1 VERRAHSETSE
12 KKGNLSIC
20 DNYRGIMMLSVP
32 GKVLNRVMLQRLKTA
47 VDDKL
52 RDNQAGF
59 RQNRSCADQIV
70 TLHIILEQSHEFN
83 SSLYTV
89 FVDFT
94 KAFDSLDRE
103 VLCQLMRHYGIPE
116 KFIAIIRNTYTGM
129 QSKAIHEGQL
139 TEAFDI
145 ATGVRQSHL
154 LSHLLFLLVVD
165 WITKKA
171 TDGRRNGIQWT
182 MLNQLDD
189 LDFADDISLLSHS
202 HQQMQENLTQVERR
216 AAKTGLSIN
225 TKKIKVLKSNTK
237 TQADLTVNGQNLEEV
252 DSFT

>member
-1 VERRAHSETSE
+1 
-12 KKGNLSIC
+12 
-20 DNYRGIMMLSVP
+20 MLSVP

-59 RQNRSCADQIV
+59 RQNRSCEDQLV
-70 TLHIILEQSHEFN
+70 TLRIILEQSHEFN

-103 VLCQLMRHYGIPE
+103 VLCQLMRYYGIPQ
-116 KFIAIIRNTYTGM
+116 KFIAIIRNTYIGM
-129 QSKAIHEGQL
+129 QSKVIHEGQL
-139 TEAFDI
+139 AEAFDMT
-145 ATGVRQSHL
+145 TGVRQSHF

-165 WITKKA
+165 WIMKKA

-189 LDFADDISLLSHS
+189 LDFADDLALLSQS
-202 HQQMQENLTQVERR
+202 P
-216 AAKTGLSIN
+216 
-225 TKKIKVLKSNTK
+225 SN
-237 TQADLTVNGQNLEEV
+237 AG
-252 DSFT
+252 